1 MKMNGKG
8 YSMAW
13 APAPN
18 RQLPTP
24 FATSRPN
31 LGQKGSVLD
40 SREVAMAAD
49 LVTVASSAY
58 LGWGTGRKGN
68 RWSTFWWV
76 VSGVSLVKFLHDMSR
91 PY

>member
-1 MKMNGKG
+1 
-8 YSMAW
+8 MAW

-24 FATSRPN
+24 FARKPS
-31 LGQKGSVLD
+31 LGQQQLPKASVFD
-40 SREVAMAAD
+40 SREIAMAAD

-91 PY
+91 QY